1 MNADN
6 VDNSLVSLTLPES
19 VENEVHAVSSSLS
32 NASSFFTSK
41 AWF

>member
-6 VDNSLVSLTLPES
+6 ADNSLVSLTLPES

-32 NASSFFTSK
+32 NITAPTV
-41 AWF
+41 